1 MMVNSMPEQP
11 ENKHRMI
18 EETPIESLNYEMAFA
33 ELESIV
39 AALESGNLPLEQ
51 ATLLFER
58 GQALVRRCA
67 VLLEQA
73 ELKVRRLNGETLEEL
88 EG

>member
-1 MMVNSMPEQP
+1 MSVQP
-11 ENKHRMI
+11 ENR
-18 EETPIESLNYEMAFA
+18 EETPIESLTYEMAFA
-33 ELESIV
+33 ELEAIV
-39 AALESGNLPLEQ
+39 AALENGNLPLEQ
-51 ATLLFER
+51 ATVLFER

-73 ELKVRRLNGETLEEL
+73 ELKVRRLNGEAVEEL